1 MPQLPDSALRELP
14 LIAMSLE
21 TARYTGAAGVTVMF
35 YDWFLTLPAEIKH
48 VWMAG
53 RWTVPSVFFLVNRYL
68 PFPILILS
76 SYHTALLH
84 QNDFSDQLCQGI
96 VMSGIIAWS
105 IAQATATWLLSLR
118 VLTLYSG
125 KRIVTWSIYFMYFA
139 THGIAA
145 VFTGISFSQQLPTIA
160 YWTPAN
166 VCGTIAMVPPA
177 GPGYMMPLILEVYI
191 FALQVVHHYTR
202 NRVRRQHDIAT
213 FGLVKTLYM
222 DGYVYFIACMVLRV
236 VSLFAWQ
243 GGSRELLYLTNQF
256 EFGLTVPF
264 AARFHLHLREVAQKS
279 GTTFAS
285 TDQGAG
291 LSGANIR
298 LTSRTLNAR
307 TSLRPPAGPPRL
319 SVAQG
324 VLSGTELSPKADG
337 PELAGGYKETTIPRT
352 TFETAHEARR
362 SSIQKASEWF

>member
-1 MPQLPDSALRELP
+1 
-14 LIAMSLE
+14 
-21 TARYTGAAGVTVMF
+21 
-35 YDWFLTLPAEIKH
+35 
-48 VWMAG
+48 
-53 RWTVPSVFFLVNRYL
+53 
-68 PFPILILS
+68 
-76 SYHTALLH
+76 
-84 QNDFSDQLCQGI
+84 
-96 VMSGIIAWS
+96 MSGIIAWS

-307 TSLRPPAGPPRL
+307 TSLRSPAGPPRL